1 MNASEFLNNFA
12 NQFDET
18 ELSVFNLKTNFKE
31 LNEWSSL
38 TALSVMAMIDEEYG
52 IMLSGNE
59 INVANTIED
68 LFKLVEQKNK

>member
-38 TALSVMAMIDEEYG
+38 TLLSVMAMIDDEYG
-52 IMLSGNE
+52 IMVSGND
-59 INVANTIED
+59 IKVANTIED
-68 LFKLVEQKNK
+68 LFKLIEQKNK

>member
-18 ELSVFNLKTNFKE
+18 EQSVFNLKTNFKE

>member
-38 TALSVMAMIDEEYG
+38 TLLSVMAMIDDEYG
-52 IMLSGNE
+52 IMVSGNE
-59 INVANTIED
+59 IKVANTIED
-68 LFKLVEQKNK
+68 LFKLIEQKNK

>member
-1 MNASEFLNNFA
+1 
-12 NQFDET
+12 
-18 ELSVFNLKTNFKE
+18 
-31 LNEWSSL
+31 
-38 TALSVMAMIDEEYG
+38 MAMIDEEYG

>member
-38 TALSVMAMIDEEYG
+38 TALSVMAMIDDEYG

-59 INVANTIED
+59 INIANTIED

>member
-1 MNASEFLNNFA
+1 MNASEFLKNFA

-38 TALSVMAMIDEEYG
+38 TALSVMAMIDNEYG

-68 LFKLVEQKNK
+68 IFKLVEQKK